1 MTTAPVRADV
11 YTRITNRI
19 IADLE
24 AGTPTWL
31 KPWSAD
37 HLAGNITR
45 PLRATGLPYKGIN
58 VFMLWAEATA
68 RSYVCPIWM
77 TYKQAQE
84 IGGQV
89 RKGETGSLVV
99 YADKMIKTEPGL
111 LGGEIERA
119 IPFMKGYS
127 VFNCEQIDGLPDH
140 FYGTAPKL
148 DPAQRIAHADEFLTA
163 SKADIRHGGDQAY
176 YAVHPDYVQMPAFEG
191 FRDPASYYATLA
203 HELSHWTR
211 HPSRLN
217 RDFGRKRYG
226 DEGYAREELVA
237 ELGSAFLCADL
248 GLTPELRPDHAA
260 YIASWL
266 EVLRHDK
273 RFIFSAAGH
282 AQRAADYLHGL
293 QAAPVAGTGQHE
305 GRAAA

>member
-1 MTTAPVRADV
+1 MSTATVRADV
-11 YTRITNRI
+11 YTRVTNRI

-24 AGTPTWL
+24 AGAPTWL
-31 KPWSAD
+31 KPWSAE

-45 PLRATGLPYKGIN
+45 PLRANGVPYKGVN

-68 RSYVCPIWM
+68 RGYVCPIWM

-84 IGGQV
+84 LGGHV
-89 RKGETGSLVV
+89 RMGETGSLVV
-99 YADKMIKTEPGL
+99 YADKMVKTETDL
-111 LGGEIERA
+111 LGEETERA

-127 VFNCEQIDGLPDH
+127 VFNCEQVDGLPNH
-140 FYGTAPKL
+140 FYGTATKL
-148 DPAQRIAHADEFLTA
+148 DPAQRIERAEAFLSA
-163 SKADIRHGGDQAY
+163 SKADVRHGGDRAY
-176 YAVHPDYVQMPAFEG
+176 YAIHPDYVQMPPFEAFS
-191 FRDPASYYATLA
+191 DPESYYAILA
-203 HELSHWTR
+203 HELTHWTR
-211 HPSRLN
+211 HPTRLD
-217 RDFGRKRYG
+217 RDFGRKRHG

-248 GLTPELRPDHAA
+248 GLTPEQRPDHAA

-266 EVLRHDK
+266 EVLKHDK
-273 RFIFSAAGH
+273 RFIFTAAGH

-293 QAAPVAGTGQHE
+293 QSDAGTE